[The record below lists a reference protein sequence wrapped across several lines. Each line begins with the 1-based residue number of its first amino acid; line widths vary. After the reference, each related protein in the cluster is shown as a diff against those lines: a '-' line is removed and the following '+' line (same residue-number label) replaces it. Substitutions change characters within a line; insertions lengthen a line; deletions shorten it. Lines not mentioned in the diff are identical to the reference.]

1 MDRDEFDEFYRATA
15 DRLVRYA
22 YAMSG
27 DRAAAQDLAQ
37 EAYMRAWQHW
47 RRLRGYDHP
56 EAWVRLIVTRLCADR
71 WRRFGVRSRAVQALR
86 PPEPVAPPSEE
97 TVLLTAALRR
107 LPVEQRRVLV
117 LHYLMDIAIADIA
130 EETGTSLGTVKSRLS
145 RGRAALAEILGVD
158 QKEQTNAC

>member
-1 MDRDEFDEFYRATA
+1 MDRDEFDEFYRATT
-15 DRLVRYA
+15 DRMVRYA

-47 RRLRGYDHP
+47 RRLHAYDHP
-56 EAWVRLIVTRLCADR
+56 EAWVRLVVTRLCADR
-71 WRRFGVRSRAVQALR
+71 RRRFGVRSRALRAAR
-86 PPEPVAPPSEE
+86 PPDPVPPPSEE

-117 LHYLMDIAIADIA
+117 LHYLMDIAVADIA
-130 EETGTSLGTVKSRLS
+130 RETGTSLGTVKSRLS
-145 RGRAALAEILGVD
+145 RGRAALAEILAVAE
-158 QKEQTNAC
+158 KEQTNAC

>member
-22 YAMSG
+22 YAMCG
-27 DRAAAQDLAQ
+27 DRNAAQDLAQ

-47 RRLRGYDHP
+47 RRVRAYDYP
-56 EAWVRLIVTRLCADR
+56 EAWVRLVVTRLCADR
-71 WRRFGVRSRAVQALR
+71 WRRLAVHGRAMKALR
-86 PPEPVAPPSEE
+86 PPDSVAPPSEE

-117 LHYLMDIAIADIA
+117 LHYLMDIAVADIA
-130 EETGTSLGTVKSRLS
+130 EETGTSPGTVKSRLS
-145 RGRAALAEILGVD
+145 RGRAALAGILGVA